1 MMQNFILWQKQQ
13 QIVLLHQ
20 EAWSVVMPKI
30 TNNQLY
36 QTRLGRK
43 KGKLKI
49 DRVSTI
55 SIIYGKI
62 CLYATSENL
71 FVGL

>member
-1 MMQNFILWQKQQ
+1 MLYESFFIIHELVKRNYTANMMQNFILWQKQQ

-43 KGKLKI
+43 KRKI
-49 DRVSTI
+49 KDR
-55 SIIYGKI
+55 
-62 CLYATSENL
+62 
-71 FVGL
+71 